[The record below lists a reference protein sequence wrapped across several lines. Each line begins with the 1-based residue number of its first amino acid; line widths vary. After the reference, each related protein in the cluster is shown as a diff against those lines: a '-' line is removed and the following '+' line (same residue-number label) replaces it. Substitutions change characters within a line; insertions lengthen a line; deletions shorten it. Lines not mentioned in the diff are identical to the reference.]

1 MAEPQVGPKGAEKK
15 DGSKPP
21 GRSGEVEEELTR
33 ANTVWGPALMGV
45 SREASTLIPVR
56 AAVLYWG
63 SWVFERTRAA
73 CYCSEAFERDNHIL
87 PSHAPQRLPLPHKD
101 PGILAFSPSRP
112 QVLPR

>member
-21 GRSGEVEEELTR
+21 GRSGEVEEEVTG
-33 ANTVWGPALMGV
+33 ANTVWGPALMGGSERPPLLFPSEQLFV
-45 SREASTLIPVR
+45 
-56 AAVLYWG
+56 YWG